1 MDPAESLSDQEA
13 LEAAPAGAAAAAGG
27 SSIAG
32 LQGTGSSSSSDNYN
46 NNTNNPFLRGMDQ
59 VSSFSIDD
67 WEQEE
72 EEGIPGD
79 DPAAGEAASIEYT
92 ACDAS

>member
-1 MDPAESLSDQEA
+1 MDPAESWSGQEA
-13 LEAAPAGAAAAAGG
+13 LEAAPAGAAAAAGS

-32 LQGTGSSSSSDNYN
+32 LQGTGSSSSSSDIN
-46 NNTNNPFLRGMDQ
+46 NNNPFLRGMDQ

-72 EEGIPGD
+72 EEGIPCD
-79 DPAAGEAASIEYT
+79 DPAAGEAASTEYT
-92 ACDAS
+92 ACDAP